1 MLGARGGQ
9 PGTESEPGLPVHCW
23 LQLGP
28 KVAVNPFKWISG
40 MVITWCCLADAAQ
53 NRRVNQFIK

>member
-28 KVAVNPFKWISG
+28 KVAVNPFKLQLIGG
-40 MVITWCCLADAAQ
+40 MVLLAG
-53 NRRVNQFIK
+53 